1 MALFYFRERSNNL
14 PVLFSCPGSGSSGI
28 MMCILC
34 IFPTFFCFLFFTFV
48 PRFRQPRFRSLR
60 PHLKNLCG
68 DLPLHASHIHT
79 IVQSRASLR
88 ARPGPIPHCLR
99 PTCIVGSE
107 VIRQPEGSTH
117 RYTAWAN
124 SLTQVPRPLPC
135 DGPSGDAEGQPR
147 VCRADVSFAPRRD
160 SSGHR
165 DRWLVPTLG
174 GFPQAQLYL
183 HRYRDR
189 TVAEESPPILY
200 PGAGS

>member
-1 MALFYFRERSNNL
+1 VALFYFRERSNNL

-68 DLPLHASHIHT
+68 DLPLRASHIHT

-124 SLTQVPRPLPC
+124 SLTQVL
-135 DGPSGDAEGQPR
+135 GFMGTKKS
-147 VCRADVSFAPRRD
+147 SKRRGGGTPD
-160 SSGHR
+160 H
-165 DRWLVPTLG
+165 PPYPKLG
-174 GFPQAQLYL
+174 GG
-183 HRYRDR
+183 RGGVR
-189 TVAEESPPILY
+189 PPPPCTQIL
-200 PGAGS
+200 